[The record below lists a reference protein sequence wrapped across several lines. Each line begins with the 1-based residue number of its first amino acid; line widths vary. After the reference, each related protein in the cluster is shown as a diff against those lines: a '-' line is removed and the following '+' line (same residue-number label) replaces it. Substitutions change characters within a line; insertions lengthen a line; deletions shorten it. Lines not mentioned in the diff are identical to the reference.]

1 MATKNF
7 AVRVASVGDLNIPTR
22 LGVMEDW
29 HLGCN
34 DLVSFHTFDPS
45 GFFVGELDGEIISH
59 INAVKYPSHSS
70 FIGAFVV
77 LKEHRGKGYGKQTWD
92 VAWESLDKRYTI
104 GLDATNK
111 NMVAKYESHG
121 FRPVWNTLMV
131 SLDLQK
137 IIDKISGVES
147 QPGISLKPIKSVDV
161 EKLLVY
167 DTSVFGTPRQS
178 FIEKWI
184 NNPGNVGWA
193 AVNEKEDV
201 TGYAVVRQIIAD
213 KGADIQLGMAPLYAD
228 DDQIA
233 RALLKVAAETYQ
245 ANEAICANKFEL
257 FCGDG
262 GSYGR
267 HASQLMTELEAD
279 CFLIGQRMYTGR
291 IPPGRQQ
298 TKMYGIVLPAF
309 D

>member
-1 MATKNF
+1 M
-7 AVRVASVGDLNIPTR
+7 
-22 LGVMEDW
+22 
-29 HLGCN
+29 
-34 DLVSFHTFDPS
+34 
-45 GFFVGELDGEIISH
+45 
-59 INAVKYPSHSS
+59 
-70 FIGAFVV
+70 
-77 LKEHRGKGYGKQTWD
+77 
-92 VAWESLDKRYTI
+92 
-104 GLDATNK
+104 
-111 NMVAKYESHG
+111 
-121 FRPVWNTLMV
+121 
-131 SLDLQK
+131 
-137 IIDKISGVES
+137 
-147 QPGISLKPIKSVDV
+147 
-161 EKLLVY
+161 
-167 DTSVFGTPRQS
+167 FGTPQRL
-178 FIEKWI
+178 FIEKWTSI
-184 NNPGNVGWA
+184 PGNVGWA
-193 AVNEKEDV
+193 AVNEKGDV

-213 KGADIQLGMAPLYAD
+213 KGAGLQLGMAPLYAD

-245 ANEAICANKFEL
+245 ANEAICANRFEL